1 MPISRRRV
9 WLQSDGLASVS
20 VSRPRRRV
28 CSLAYQTGIQRR
40 PLSVRCGIWRRP
52 LSVQLRPAPPPPVRP
67 PHPSVL
73 HTRPPV
79 TPRPSASPVR
89 PALGGPRP
97 GGDEFVADRNR
108 EGASPVR
115 SRQEQASARSGMAPG
130 GRSTALGAHLIC
142 IPWAVGTVQ
151 NHVTSSDIPSWSG
164 QVEDGDSC
172 RPWRMGA

>member
-79 TPRPSASPVR
+79 TPRPSGTPVR
-89 PALGGPRP
+89 PRHPSVRLSAARGPGVMSSWRT
-97 GGDEFVADRNR
+97 GTGRARLR
-108 EGASPVR
+108 SGAGR
-115 SRQEQASARSGMAPG
+115 SRRLPG
-130 GRSTALGAHLIC
+130 PGWLRVAGRRHLEPI
-142 IPWAVGTVQ
+142 
-151 NHVTSSDIPSWSG
+151 
-164 QVEDGDSC
+164 
-172 RPWRMGA
+172 